1 MDYRASRYKW
11 FDSNFRDYMKR
22 TKSNKGRIYDMYFTT
37 KNLMKKPLKVLC
49 ILIFCILFR
58 YIFFGKE
65 KSWEI
70 VVSSG
75 EAGENIFA
83 QKYMFPP
90 PV

>member
-1 MDYRASRYKW
+1 MIFYYQKLNEKAFESV
-11 FDSNFRDYMKR
+11 
-22 TKSNKGRIYDMYFTT
+22 MYFD
-37 KNLMKKPLKVLC
+37 LLYP
-49 ILIFCILFR
+49 I

-75 EAGENIFA
+75 EVGKNIFA
-83 QKYMFPP
+83 QRYMFPP